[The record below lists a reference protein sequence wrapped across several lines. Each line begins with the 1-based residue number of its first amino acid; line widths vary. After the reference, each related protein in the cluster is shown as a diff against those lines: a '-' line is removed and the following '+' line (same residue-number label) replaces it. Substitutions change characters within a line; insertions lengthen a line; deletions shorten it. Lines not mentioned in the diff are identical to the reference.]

1 MAATVVQII
10 FLSKIASVSVLDTN
24 HVASLAHQNTEM
36 NFTMK
41 LQSIKRLLQI
51 VITNHDVNKTEK
63 LSDLKCFYTY
73 FLLAD

>member
-1 MAATVVQII
+1 MQII

-51 VITNHDVNKTEK
+51 VVTNHDVNKTEK

>member
-1 MAATVVQII
+1 MQII

-41 LQSIKRLLQI
+41 LQLIKSLLQI
-51 VITNHDVNKTEK
+51 VVTNHDVNKTEK

-73 FLLAD
+73 FLLLLAD

>member
-51 VITNHDVNKTEK
+51 VVTNHDVNKTEK

>member
-1 MAATVVQII
+1 MQIV
-10 FLSKIASVSVLDTN
+10 FLSKIASVPVLDTN

-41 LQSIKRLLQI
+41 LQLIKSLLQI
-51 VITNHDVNKTEK
+51 VVTNHDVNKTEK

-73 FLLAD
+73 FLLLLAD

>member
-1 MAATVVQII
+1 MQIV

-24 HVASLAHQNTEM
+24 HVASLAHQNIEM

-41 LQSIKRLLQI
+41 LQLIKSLLQI
-51 VITNHDVNKTEK
+51 VVTNHDVNKTEK

-73 FLLAD
+73 FLLLLAD

>member
-1 MAATVVQII
+1 MQIV

-51 VITNHDVNKTEK
+51 VVTNHDVNKTEK